1 MARPLKMFMRGKSV
15 RMLQETLKCLG
26 YPMEDQPSIFG
37 ASTRDAVKSFQSQKG
52 LKPTGIVDD
61 ELLSLMRTGHN
72 VAAIDAK
79 QSDAAQSSGKRG
91 ADAAVSLPVD
101 QGRLEAVIRLMVS
114 KGLITEEELAEEI
127 TKSPPKKATQLPMG

>member
-15 RMLQETLKCLG
+15 RMLQETLKRLG

-61 ELLSLMRTGHN
+61 ELLNMMRTGHN
-72 VAAIDAK
+72 VADM
-79 QSDAAQSSGKRG
+79 DAAQSSKKSVTES
-91 ADAAVSLPVD
+91 AAMAID
-101 QGRLEAVIRLMVS
+101 QGKLEALVCLMVR
-114 KGLITEEELAEEI
+114 KGLITEEELEEEMANRL
-127 TKSPPKKATQLPMG
+127 PKKPVQLPMG